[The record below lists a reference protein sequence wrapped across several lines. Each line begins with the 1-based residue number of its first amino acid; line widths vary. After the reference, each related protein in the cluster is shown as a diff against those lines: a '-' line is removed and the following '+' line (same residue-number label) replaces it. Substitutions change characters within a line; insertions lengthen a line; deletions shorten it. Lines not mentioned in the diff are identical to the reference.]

1 MHGHFNDQY
10 PCTPTPTKPPEYCFN
25 PAPPCP
31 PPPCTP
37 GSSPPEFPGMCPP
50 PHPPHPPLMPPAPS
64 VVEGQS
70 LYQAFNCLN
79 DRVNICIN
87 TYNQVMQNG
96 YKVLRDM
103 QRAAEVN
110 GAYYTKGEVWT
121 EEGYS
126 AEESAVYTIIHK
138 ANLDKK
144 GNPIRMELHLGYNN
158 TTNSKVPQNIFSASQ
173 ITFAD
178 KMVVAQ
184 PMGVD
189 GWYGNVI
196 YKGTPLPH
204 ADRPTLYTM
213 GWTRSGVMKVYNN
226 SVDPDQMLCDTIE
239 NAMGVSGVLIQNGEI
254 LNSEWYNQIPDYDK
268 QVSRICIGQNM
279 QTREVIIICCG
290 ATNGIN
296 RKGMT
301 SLACANILRQYG
313 CSIAV
318 EVMEGANTGAS
329 DKGRLLFDPPGDD
342 VPEAYAYWFISR
354 KCHYHNDFQNEI
366 GKLTQ
371 IYGEQ
376 LWRTH
381 LAENKVNG
389 FDDRLKQE
397 IADRELGD
405 QALDTKIEAETSRAE
420 AAEQH
425 LQDQID
431 AIDTDAIEADLQAEI
446 DRAKAA
452 EAALDKKIDDTKAD
466 LQEEIDQDVEAEK
479 TRAEAAEQQLQEN
492 ITAEQRRAEA
502 AESQLQTNITAEQN
516 RAESAE
522 QLLQNNIN
530 AEQQRA
536 QQAESDLQNK
546 ITLET
551 ERATQ
556 AESTL
561 DQKYSNEVS
570 KINTLYQTLTQQV
583 TSMDTAVTEMQKTIN
598 EIEITLN
605 NMKELISESQT
616 LVREVQNLLEEIKN
630 GTADIPYVKLAG
642 DTMTGNLHMGAA
654 VSGNSQMVLFQTSGD
669 EIGLQGVANAE
680 TPTIRLYDTTH
691 TSKKV
696 VLTNLET
703 PTNPADAV
711 PKSYL
716 DEQIEDIVSGDVPL
730 NYVKKTGDT
739 MTGSLT
745 VQRDITIGGG
755 SGPIPMG
762 GYNLR
767 LKGEAGPEVQIQ
779 AVNGQ
784 ISLSSGSGGAVP
796 GTPRIT
802 NLGQPINANDAAT
815 KRYVEAEADTALND
829 AKAYTDNE
837 FSGLEAMLDTYY
849 PKAGGDL
856 AGNVNFTAASANAT
870 NSRTLFFNFGPNLS
884 APVAG
889 ITTHLDSAGSPFV
902 SIGSGDFNVN
912 LGTYANRAEIRGLGS
927 ANTGSS
933 AVSRD
938 TADERYLAK
947 KGGNNG
953 VATGNLSIEGASS
966 VGFKLV
972 STNKEVNSPSLLFRN
987 LAPDAT
993 TKDVES
999 QYKTAFTLLRAIQ
1012 KTKAEVPLLYVYS
1025 RLFSNGVQV
1034 GGDRRTQIGGVAVP
1048 TLPNQAVPLD
1058 YLEQYVQ
1065 SHSGKMFI
1073 SQTYKAFLISPNE
1086 NKSVKAETPVFP
1098 TGTTTSDWSLMYSL
1112 YHISAELANDTD
1124 IEHTYCTSSWGSQGN
1139 YIYCVGQPTNPTVS
1153 AFDLKGG
1160 TGLNVQRTAWLS
1172 VIYYYEHV

>member
-1 MHGHFNDQY
+1 MEGNFNDRY
-10 PCTPTPTKPPEYCFN
+10 PCPQKPTEPPKYDFC
-25 PAPPCP
+25 PPPPCP
-31 PPPCTP
+31 PPPGP
-37 GSSPPEFPGMCPP
+37 GCCEPPPTFPGFCPP
-50 PHPPHPPLMPPAPS
+50 GMPPHPPLMPPAPS
-64 VVEGQS
+64 VVEGSS

-87 TYNQVMQNG
+87 TYNQVMSNG

-110 GAYYTKGEVWT
+110 GAYYTKGEVWV

-138 ANLDKK
+138 ANIDKK
-144 GNPIRMELHLGYNN
+144 GNPIRMELHLGYGN

-184 PMGVD
+184 PMGDD

-204 ADRPTLYTM
+204 ADAPTLYTM

-226 SVDPDQMLCDTIE
+226 SVNPDQMLCDTIE
-239 NAMGVSGVLIQNGEI
+239 NAMGVAGVLIQNGQI
-254 LNSEWYNQIPDYDK
+254 LPPDWYNQIPDYDK

-290 ATNGIN
+290 TTNDIN

-313 CSIAV
+313 CDIAV
-318 EVMEGANTGAS
+318 EVMEGANTGAT

-342 VPEAYAYWFISR
+342 VPQAYAFWYISR

-405 QALDTKIEAETSRAE
+405 QQLDTKIEAEIQRAT
-420 AAEQH
+420 AAEQY
-425 LQDQID
+425 LQEQID
-431 AIDTDAIEADLQAEI
+431 AIDVEEIDQKLQEEI
-446 DRAKAA
+446 DRAQAA
-452 EAALDKKIDDTKAD
+452 EAALDKKIDDTNTELTQKITDTNTNLTQKINDTKNELTQDIAD
-466 LQEEIDQDVEAEK
+466 AVETEK
-479 TRAEAAEQQLQEN
+479 TRAEAAEQV
-492 ITAEQRRAEA
+492 
-502 AESQLQTNITAEQN
+502 LQTNI
-516 RAESAE
+516 S
-522 QLLQNNIN
+522 

-536 QQAESDLQNK
+536 QQAEADINNK
-546 ITLET
+546 ITLEI

-556 AESTL
+556 AETLL
-561 DQKYSNEVS
+561 DQKYQNEVT

-583 TSMDTAVTEMQKTIN
+583 ISMDVAVTEMQKTIN
-598 EIEITLN
+598 EIEISLN

-654 VSGNSQMVLFQTSGD
+654 ASGNSNMLLMQTSKD
-669 EIGLQGVANAE
+669 EVGFQGVNSV
-680 TPTIRLYDTTH
+680 TPTIRTYDTTH
-691 TSKKV
+691 TSQRV
-696 VLTNLET
+696 VITNVGT
-703 PTNPADAV
+703 PTNPTDAV
-711 PKSYL
+711 PLDYL
-716 DEQIEDIVSGDVPL
+716 NLEIEDITSGDVGLP
-730 NYVKKTGDT
+730 YVKKTGDT
-739 MTGSLT
+739 MTGDLT
-745 VQRDITIGGG
+745 LEANVTVGSKKQPVPLSGYNITLVGEIGAQVNLKQDSGNLVLTNGPIGGMQ
-755 SGPIPMG
+755 SRPRVTNIADP
-762 GYNLR
+762 
-767 LKGEAGPEVQIQ
+767 
-779 AVNGQ
+779 VNAQ
-784 ISLSSGSGGAVP
+784 
-796 GTPRIT
+796 
-802 NLGQPINANDAAT
+802 DAAT
-815 KRYVEAEADTALND
+815 KKYVEAEADAALND
-829 AKAYTDNE
+829 AKEYTDNE

-856 AGNVNFTAASANAT
+856 AGNVNFTATSANAV
-870 NSRTLFFNFGPNLS
+870 NSRTLFFNFGSNLS

-902 SIGSGDFNVN
+902 SIGSGTFNSN
-912 LGTYANRAEIRGLGS
+912 NGTYENRAELRGLGS

-938 TADERYLAK
+938 FADGRYLAK
-947 KGGNNG
+947 KGGDNG
-953 VATGNLSIEGASS
+953 VATGSLSIMGASN

-993 TKDVES
+993 NEDVNSEF
-999 QYKTAFTLLRAIQ
+999 KTAFTLLRSIQ

-1025 RLFSNGVQV
+1025 RLFSNGTQV
-1034 GGDRRTQIGGVAVP
+1034 GGDRRTQIGGVAAP
-1048 TLPNQAVPLD
+1048 TLANQVVPLD
-1058 YLEQYVQ
+1058 FLENYVAENGG
-1065 SHSGKMFI
+1065 SIHI
-1073 SQTYKAFLISPNE
+1073 EQTYKTFLIEPNE
-1086 NKSVKAETPVFP
+1086 NKSVKAETPNFP
-1098 TGTTTSDWSLMYSL
+1098 SGTTASDWSLMYSL
-1112 YHISAELANDTD
+1112 YYVSAELASDLD
-1124 IEHTYCTSSWGSQGN
+1124 IEHTYCTSSWGAQGN
-1139 YIYCVGQPTNPTVS
+1139 YIYCVGQPTNPAVS

-1160 TGLNVQRTAWLS
+1160 TGLSVQRTAWLS
-1172 VIYYYEHV
+1172 VIYFYKRR

>member
-10 PCTPTPTKPPEYCFN
+10 PCAPTPSSPPEYCFN
-25 PAPPCP
+25 PPPPCP
-31 PPPCTP
+31 PPPCAP
-37 GSSPPEFPGMCPP
+37 GNPPPEFPGMCPP

-103 QRAAEVN
+103 HRAAEVN

-184 PMGVD
+184 PMGAD

-204 ADRPTLYTM
+204 ADRPALYTM

-226 SVDPDQMLCDTIE
+226 SVDPDQMICDTVE

-254 LNSEWYNQIPDYDK
+254 LSSDWYNQIPDYDK

-318 EVMEGANTGAS
+318 EVMEGANTGAT

-397 IADRELGD
+397 IADRELAD
-405 QALDTKIEAETSRAE
+405 QSLDTKIEAETARAE

-431 AIDTDAIEADLQAEI
+431 AIDTDAIAADLQAEI

-452 EAALDKKIDDTKAD
+452 EAALDTKIDDTKAD

-479 TRAEAAEQQLQEN
+479 IRAEAAEQQLQAN
-492 ITAEQRRAEA
+492 ITTEKQRAEA
-502 AESQLQTNITAEQN
+502 AERQLQSNITAEQN
-516 RAESAE
+516 RAEAAE

-536 QQAESDLQNK
+536 QQAEADLQNK

-556 AESTL
+556 AESSL
-561 DQKYSNEVS
+561 DQKYSNEVT

-630 GTADIPYVKLAG
+630 GTADIPYVKTGG

-654 VSGNSQMVLFQTSGD
+654 TSGNSSMLLMQTSND
-669 EIGLQGVANAE
+669 EVGFQGVNSA
-680 TPTIRLYDTTH
+680 TPTIRTYDTTH
-691 TSKKV
+691 TSKRV
-696 VLTNLET
+696 VITNVGA
-703 PTNPADAV
+703 PTNPTDAV
-711 PKSYL
+711 PLDYL
-716 DEQIEDIVSGDVPL
+716 NQEIEDITSGDAGLP
-730 NYVKKTGDT
+730 YVKKTGDT
-739 MTGSLT
+739 MTGNLT
-745 VQRDITIGGG
+745 LEANVTVG
-755 SGPIPMG
+755 SKKQPVPIS
-762 GYNLR
+762 GYNLTLVGEVGSQVN
-767 LKGEAGPEVQIQ
+767 LKQDSGNLVLTNGPIGGVQ
-779 AVNGQ
+779 
-784 ISLSSGSGGAVP
+784 SR
-796 GTPRIT
+796 PRIT
-802 NLGQPINANDAAT
+802 NIADPVNAQDAAT

-837 FSGLEAMLDTYY
+837 FSGLETMLDACY

-856 AGNVNFTAASANAT
+856 AGNVNFTATSANAT

-902 SIGSGDFNVN
+902 SIGSGTLNVTT
-912 LGTYANRAEIRGLGS
+912 GTYANRAEIRGLGP

-938 TADERYLAK
+938 AADRRYLAK
-947 KGGNNG
+947 SGGSNG
-953 VATGNLSIEGASS
+953 VATGNLSITGASNT
-966 VGFKLV
+966 GFKLI
-972 STNKEVNSPSLLFRN
+972 STTKEVNSPSLLFRN

-993 TKDVES
+993 TEDVNSES
-999 QYKTAFTLLRAIQ
+999 KTAFTLLRAIQ
-1012 KTKAEVPLLYVYS
+1012 KTKSEIPLIYVYS

-1034 GGDRRTQIGGVAVP
+1034 SGDRRTQIGGVAAP

-1065 SHSGKMFI
+1065 SRAGKMHI
-1073 SQTYKAFLISPNE
+1073 VQTYKTFLISPNE
-1086 NKSVKAETPVFP
+1086 NKTVKAETPVFP
-1098 TGTTTSDWSLMYSL
+1098 EGTTASDWRMIFFT
-1112 YHISAELANDTD
+1112 YHVSTELASDFD
-1124 IEHTYCTSSWGSQGN
+1124 IEHTYCTSSFGSQGN
-1139 YIYCVGQPTNPTVS
+1139 YIYCVGQPINPTVA

-1160 TGLNVQRTAWLS
+1160 SGLGAQRTAWLS
-1172 VIYYYEHV
+1172 IIYYFEHK

>member
-10 PCTPTPTKPPEYCFN
+10 PCAPTPPSPPEYCFN
-25 PAPPCP
+25 PPPPCP
-31 PPPCTP
+31 PPPCAP
-37 GSSPPEFPGMCPP
+37 GNPPPEFPGMCPP

-103 QRAAEVN
+103 HRAAEVN

-184 PMGVD
+184 PTGAD

-226 SVDPDQMLCDTIE
+226 SVDPDQMICDTVE

-254 LNSEWYNQIPDYDK
+254 LSSEWYNQIPDYDK

-318 EVMEGANTGAS
+318 EVMEGANTGAT

-397 IADRELGD
+397 IADRELAD
-405 QALDTKIEAETSRAE
+405 QSLDTKIEAETARAE

-431 AIDTDAIEADLQAEI
+431 AIDTDAIAADLQAEI

-479 TRAEAAEQQLQEN
+479 IRAEAAEQQLQAN
-492 ITAEQRRAEA
+492 ITTEKQRAEA
-502 AESQLQTNITAEQN
+502 AERQLQSNITAEQN
-516 RAESAE
+516 RAEAAE

-536 QQAESDLQNK
+536 QQAEADLQNK

-556 AESTL
+556 AESSL
-561 DQKYSNEVS
+561 DQKYSNEVT

-630 GTADIPYVKLAG
+630 GTADIPYVKLGG

-654 VSGNSQMVLFQTSGD
+654 ASGNSQMVLFQTSGD

-680 TPTIRLYDTTH
+680 TPTIRLCDTTH

-703 PTNPADAV
+703 PTNLADAV

-716 DEQIEDIVSGDVPL
+716 DGQIEDIVSGDVSL

-739 MTGSLT
+739 MTGNLT
-745 VQRDITIGGG
+745 VKSDITIGG
-755 SGPIPMG
+755 SGGAGPTPIG
-762 GYNLR
+762 GYKLR
-767 LKGEAGPEVQIQ
+767 LKGETGAEVQIQ

-784 ISLSSGSGGAVP
+784 ISLSSGSGDGVP

-837 FSGLEAMLDTYY
+837 FSGLEAMIDG
-849 PKAGGDL
+849 KVSKGGDTMTGRL
-856 AGNVNFTAASANAT
+856 TFAKS
-870 NSRTLFFNFGPNLS
+870 
-884 APVAG
+884 
-889 ITTHLDSAGSPFV
+889 TTQPLDHSHSIQFKTPSGGWVQFEGKDLDSHPAFNIYGSDGGV
-902 SIGSGDFNVN
+902 
-912 LGTYANRAEIRGLGS
+912 EI
-927 ANTGSS
+927 
-933 AVSRD
+933 
-938 TADERYLAK
+938 
-947 KGGNNG
+947 NG
-953 VATGNLSIEGASS
+953 VTRAGRDNAVMSRKLSDNRYVRKTGGDPGGVMTGNLTISGQPSHGIRLNPTI
-966 VGFKLV
+966 K
-972 STNKEVNSPSLLFRN
+972 NDNSPAFLIRSLST
-987 LAPDAT
+987 DAT
-993 TKDVES
+993 EADENSELKTGFILIRAQQHLKADVP
-999 QYKTAFTLLRAIQ
+999 K
-1012 KTKAEVPLLYVYS
+1012 LYIYA
-1025 RLFSNGVQV
+1025 RRYSNGNQV
-1034 GGDRRTQIGGVAVP
+1034 GTDSRVRIVNTATPAGKTD
-1048 TLPNQAVPLD
+1048 AVPLD

-1065 SHSGKMFI
+1065 SRAGKMFI
-1073 SQTYKAFLISPNE
+1073 VQTYKTFLISPNE
-1086 NKSVKAETPVFP
+1086 NKTVKAETPVFP
-1098 TGTTTSDWSLMYSL
+1098 TGTTASDWKMVFFTY
-1112 YHISAELANDTD
+1112 YVSAELASDFD
-1124 IEHTYCTSSWGSQGN
+1124 IEHTYCTSSFGAQGN
-1139 YIYCVGQPTNPTVS
+1139 YIYCVGQPINPTVNG
-1153 AFDLKGG
+1153 FDLKGG
-1160 TGLNVQRTAWLS
+1160 SGLGAQRTAWLS
-1172 VIYYYEHV
+1172 TIYYFEHK